1 MTRSLTGRTD
11 RGQARAFARP
21 RRTLRR
27 AGFSLLELI
36 AVVTILGIIAAV
48 VIPRISSSSVVA
60 GKKADEQSA
69 AEMRSALER
78 HFFDSGAYPDVA
90 TAELAATELVTDGY
104 LHSVPAWKEHTAA
117 YDKATGKITLTVTP

>member
-1 MTRSLTGRTD
+1 MTRSLTGRMD
-11 RGQARAFARP
+11 RGQARAAARP

-48 VIPRISSSSVVA
+48 VIPRISSSSTTA
-60 GKKADEQSA
+60 GVQADQQSA

-78 HFFDSGAYPDVA
+78 YRFDTGAYPTGTD
-90 TAELAATELVTDGY
+90 AAAAAAELVTNDY
-104 LHSVPAWKEHTAA
+104 LHSAPVWQEHTAA
-117 YDKATGKITLTVTP
+117 YADGRVTLTAN